1 MFAPHFSRSFSKR
14 KLGGLDEKV
23 DESQVRFYLEGRCC
37 KTKAQT
43 QRIPEVRTLDSLVLP
58 VFGGELQQE
67 SVTDVFSYTFL
78 SVSQRNIQVSNY
90 YPFCFTLSQST
101 PLPSRLLPFL
111 PWSFLY
117 NNYWKR
123 KIHVSLSLFLTLGAL
138 FITSYEVC

>member
-1 MFAPHFSRSFSKR
+1 MR
-14 KLGGLDEKV
+14 LMGLV
-23 DESQVRFYLEGRCC
+23 
-37 KTKAQT
+37 
-43 QRIPEVRTLDSLVLP
+43 PP

-78 SVSQRNIQVSNY
+78 SVSQRDIQVSNY

-123 KIHVSLSLFLTLGAL
+123 KIHVSLFLTLGAL